1 MEDSKQLA
9 REVGARI
16 RAFRHEQGMSL
27 EALALSCEMNAAF
40 LGHVERGMRCPTI
53 YTLERICKG
62 LGISLAELFLD
73 NTHTNQNAAVIEHL
87 SQKLSA
93 LTPEQAQKI
102 AVLVDDAI
110 ELLH

>member
-9 REVGARI
+9 HKVGTKIRE
-16 RAFRHEQGMSL
+16 FRQQQGLSL
-27 EALALSCEMNAAF
+27 EALALACDMNPAF

-62 LGISLAELFLD
+62 LNISLAELFLED
-73 NTHTNQNAAVIEHL
+73 AGNNAAIAEHINRKL
-87 SQKLSA
+87 SQ

-102 AVLVDDAI
+102 AVLVDDALT
-110 ELLH
+110 LLSL